1 MKIQLERFAY
11 SPFGTF
17 GIWSMPE
24 FQCFTVER
32 PWLDNKEN
40 VSCIP
45 EDQYTMVPARF
56 NRGGYDTYEIAPIE
70 GRIEIKVHI
79 ANTMND
85 VLGCIGLGLDLGWL
99 RGKWAVLNS
108 RSAFMAFMKV
118 MDNAA
123 HADLTITF
131 TKQGT
136 V

>member
-17 GIWSMPE
+17 GILSLPE
-24 FQCFTVER
+24 FQCYTVER
-32 PWLDNKEN
+32 PWLDNQEN

-45 EDQYTMVPARF
+45 EGEYKMVPTRF
-56 NRGGYDTYEIAPIE
+56 ERGGYDTYQIAPVE
-70 GRIEIKVHI
+70 GRTDIKVHI

-85 VLGCIGLGLDLGWL
+85 VLGCLGLGLDLGWL

-108 RSAFMAFMKV
+108 RVAFVQFMKA

-123 HADLTITF
+123 FAEITILF
-131 TKQGT
+131 KAK
-136 V
+136 